1 MTMSGRTA
9 GEGRHRGVSL
19 LGQLWRELVTVH
31 PHATAHWGALRAAI
45 GIAVPSA
52 YVLAVGRPEWLGYA
66 SFARPHRRAAESA
79 ARIT

>member
-1 MTMSGRTA
+1 MSGRTA